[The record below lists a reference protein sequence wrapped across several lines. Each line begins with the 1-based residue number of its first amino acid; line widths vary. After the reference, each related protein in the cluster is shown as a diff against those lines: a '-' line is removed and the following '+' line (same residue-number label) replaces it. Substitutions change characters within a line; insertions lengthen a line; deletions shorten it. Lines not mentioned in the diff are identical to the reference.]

1 MSRRVAAMTM
11 LAVAPGTVAWSALA
25 AGATAWLA
33 ILALSPRALL
43 GPRRLVRWALT
54 SWLSR
59 FGCLAA
65 WWIVGWH
72 LFCQR
77 P

>member
-1 MSRRVAAMTM
+1 MTV

-25 AGATAWLA
+25 AGAVVWLGV
-33 ILALSPRALL
+33 LALSPRALL

-54 SWLSR
+54 SWPAR
-59 FGCLAA
+59 VACLAA
-65 WWIVGWH
+65 WWFVGWH
-72 LFCQR
+72 VFCQR